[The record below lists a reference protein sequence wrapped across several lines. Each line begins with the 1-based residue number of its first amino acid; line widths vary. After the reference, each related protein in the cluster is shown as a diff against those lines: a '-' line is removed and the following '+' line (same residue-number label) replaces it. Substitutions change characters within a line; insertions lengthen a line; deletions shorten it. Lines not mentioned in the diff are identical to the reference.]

1 MPDELTV
8 GDGLVVRMVKVTEL
22 REQDINAQ
30 MMQPKHFDRLTTN
43 VKNRG
48 QIESLPYCSQPNGQ
62 GPVAIISGHHR
73 ARAARAAELEE
84 IPVLID
90 LKPMDKSQVRAK
102 QIAHNELHGEPVEEI
117 LAQMIAEIDNVDD
130 LLASGLDTDHLPT
143 LPEAD
148 TDLHIPFA
156 DMDYRTVTIVFLP
169 EQMTAF
175 TDLIRLIDPSSEL
188 IGVAQAEQFDAFS
201 QAVRAYGRAASIK
214 AVGSIV
220 GALTE
225 LALRETERVKEE
237 HDGGPAETGQG

>member
-1 MPDELTV
+1 MPDELAV
-8 GDGLVVRMVKVTEL
+8 GDGLVVRMVRVTEL

-30 MMQPKHFDRLTTN
+30 MMQPRHFERLTAN

-48 QIESLPYCSQPNGQ
+48 QIESLPYCSQPDGQ
-62 GPVAIISGHHR
+62 GPISIVSGHHR

-90 LKPMDKSQVRAK
+90 LKPMDRSQVRAK
-102 QIAHNELHGEPVEEI
+102 QIAHNELHGNPVDEI

-130 LLASGLDTDHLPT
+130 LLASGLDTEHLPT
-143 LPEAD
+143 LPDAD
-148 TDLHIPFA
+148 TELHIPFA

-169 EQMTAF
+169 DQMTAF
-175 TDLIRLIDPSSEL
+175 TELVRLIDPASEL
-188 IGVAQAEQFDAFS
+188 IGVAHADQFDAFS
-201 QAVRAYGRAASIK
+201 KAVRAYGRSASIK

-225 LALRETERVKEE
+225 LALREIERAKED
-237 HDGGPAETGQG
+237 DGGGSEETGQG